1 MESMQLDWLSGVIKM
16 PEVHKLV
23 NIANLFL
30 DNFQIRV
37 RKIDK
42 TSTEIAKEF
51 NRAESPYSTKK
62 YKTFIIHNTWKGVR
76 KAGCVVPLPSCA
88 QGRKKRGGRHPPAPF
103 SSLSWERLF
112 YIIERERAAI
122 KRWSTITGRHSWTI
136 FQVQKRLNKFG
147 EAENIAGQYQKEDL
161 TCVPYITGR
170 GRRLWFYFYR
180 QVKQK
185 SNSYSAHITIF
196 TRDFL
201 SVFFALHFIYVYYS
215 SHTFCFLFLTEWI
228 HVYVQVDIYINICV
242 WKFKL
247 FSVFALLG

>member
-136 FQVQKRLNKFG
+136 FQVQKRLTYIRGGGKYCWAISKRGFNLRAIHHWKG
-147 EAENIAGQYQKEDL
+147 EKVLILFLQASQAEVQLLQRTYHNLYQRL
-161 TCVPYITGR
+161 LVSFFSHYTSYMYIT
-170 GRRLWFYFYR
+170 
-180 QVKQK
+180 
-185 SNSYSAHITIF
+185 AHIHF
-196 TRDFL
+196 
-201 SVFFALHFIYVYYS
+201 VFFFWLNEFMFMYR
-215 SHTFCFLFLTEWI
+215 
-228 HVYVQVDIYINICV
+228 
-242 WKFKL
+242 
-247 FSVFALLG
+247 